1 MNRIMLLL
9 FISLLFIIACS
20 TTEEE
25 QKPDDSESCGRRLG
39 YLYKDS
45 IKFSCPF
52 SIQKEV
58 GYKKWIDLDLEIT
71 NLYILSS
78 DITDNNFLITVGFIG
93 LLPTYGISM
102 RVPKSHFTEEQYT
115 VSIWAID
122 ENFKPCGEQ
131 REFIFHRIEENS
143 DTVTYHSVVKENYE
157 DSEDGRELFFAE
169 NEISSGHWYKV
180 LKVCST
186 EENKGFRLEGVV
198 L

>member
-1 MNRIMLLL
+1 MNRNIFIACFLLL
-9 FISLLFIIACS
+9 NAC
-20 TTEEE
+20 TTKEEAS
-25 QKPDDSESCGRRLG
+25 PDDSKSCGIRLG

-93 LLPTYGISM
+93 PSPTYGISM

-122 ENFKPCGEQ
+122 EIFKPCGEQ
-131 REFIFHRIEENS
+131 REIVFHSIEENN
-143 DTVTYHSVVKENYE
+143 DTITYHSVVKKNYE
-157 DSEDGRELFFAE
+157 DSEEGKELFFAE

-186 EENKGFRLEGVV
+186 KENKGFRLEGVV